1 MDSRVRQRACVWLCL
16 LMVGCAS
23 LKPALLFKEKE
34 TITEPVS
41 GMVEPL
47 STDCS
52 YLGGGL
58 VGLAILCVGYLWLVE
73 FKKADAK
80 GE

>member
-1 MDSRVRQRACVWLCL
+1 MWLCL
-16 LMVGCAS
+16 LGGCKTTS
-23 LKPALLFKEKE
+23 LFKEKE
-34 TITEPVS
+34 IITEPVS
-41 GMVEPL
+41 GVVEPL
-47 STDCS
+47 STDYS

-80 GE
+80 GD

>member
-1 MDSRVRQRACVWLCL
+1 MWLCL
-16 LMVGCAS
+16 LGGC
-23 LKPALLFKEKE
+23 KTTPLFEEKE
-34 TITEPVS
+34 IITEPVS
-41 GMVEPL
+41 SVVEPL
-47 STDCS
+47 STDYS

-80 GE
+80 GD

>member
-1 MDSRVRQRACVWLCL
+1 MDCKVIQRACVWLCL
-16 LMVGCAS
+16 LGGCKTTS
-23 LKPALLFKEKE
+23 LFKEKE
-34 TITEPVS
+34 IITEPVS
-41 GMVEPL
+41 SVVEPL
-47 STDCS
+47 STDYS

-80 GE
+80 GD

>member
-1 MDSRVRQRACVWLCL
+1 
-16 LMVGCAS
+16 
-23 LKPALLFKEKE
+23 
-34 TITEPVS
+34 
-41 GMVEPL
+41 MVEPL

>member
-1 MDSRVRQRACVWLCL
+1 VGLCL
-16 LMVGCAS
+16 LAGCSTIRSAV
-23 LKPALLFKEKE
+23 LPNQKE
-34 TITEPVS
+34 TIIEPVS
-41 GMVEPL
+41 GVVKPL
-47 STDCS
+47 STDYS

-80 GE
+80 GD